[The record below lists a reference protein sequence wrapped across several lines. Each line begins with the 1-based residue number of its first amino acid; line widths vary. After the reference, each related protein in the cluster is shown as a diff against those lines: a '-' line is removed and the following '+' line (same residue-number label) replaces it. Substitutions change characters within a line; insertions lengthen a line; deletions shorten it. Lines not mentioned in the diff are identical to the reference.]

1 MRQVLKRGSGED
13 DVSTR
18 GLDATGTSN
27 RDLYDSYRCLYD
39 TCSAYST
46 IDDCMKY
53 MAELVCVIYF
63 DSLLAIFILFVYTIV
78 TLWWTIART
87 IDC

>member
-1 MRQVLKRGSGED
+1 VVEDLKILIVGTCMRQVLKRGSGED

-53 MAELVCVIYF
+53 MT
-63 DSLLAIFILFVYTIV
+63 DT
-78 TLWWTIART
+78 
-87 IDC
+87 

>member
-13 DVSTR
+13 GVSTR

-53 MAELVCVIYF
+53 MT
-63 DSLLAIFILFVYTIV
+63 DT
-78 TLWWTIART
+78 
-87 IDC
+87 

>member
-1 MRQVLKRGSGED
+1 MRQVLKRGSGEA

-39 TCSAYST
+39 TCIAYGT
-46 IDDCMKY
+46 IDDCMMY
-53 MAELVCVIYF
+53 VI
-63 DSLLAIFILFVYTIV
+63 DT
-78 TLWWTIART
+78 
-87 IDC
+87 

>member
-1 MRQVLKRGSGED
+1 MVEDLKILIVGTCRRQVLKRGSGED

-53 MAELVCVIYF
+53 MT
-63 DSLLAIFILFVYTIV
+63 DT
-78 TLWWTIART
+78 
-87 IDC
+87 